1 MIKIS
6 EFAKEFVG
14 FVDFLEKHPNL
25 SHHVDDAR
33 KLYLWLHCS
42 LYDDFH
48 SIRFEEGSSCLTFI
62 VTTKSHHRMRIEF
75 NEGKMIIL
83 RRWVIGESKNKY
95 AGAFG
100 TIQEVIDIIKGWQV
114 YKHF

>member
-6 EFAKEFVG
+6 EFTKEFEA
-14 FVDFLEKHPNL
+14 FERFFENHTNL
-25 SHHVDDAR
+25 SHHREDAN
-33 KLYLWLHCS
+33 KLFSWL
-42 LYDDFH
+42 LTGYKDFD
-48 SIRFEEGSSCLTFI
+48 SIKFEEGRNCLTFI